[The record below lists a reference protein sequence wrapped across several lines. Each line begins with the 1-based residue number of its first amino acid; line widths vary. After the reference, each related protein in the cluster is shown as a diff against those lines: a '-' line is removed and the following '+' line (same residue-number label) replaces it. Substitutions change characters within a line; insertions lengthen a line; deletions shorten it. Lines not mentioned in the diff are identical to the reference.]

1 MKLKKI
7 KNGETSKKNIKKLFE
22 FKSIASELIVT
33 IGIIAVLLTGG
44 IILSVSLILSRAY
57 DKQINTNN
65 EMISGL
71 ISKNLSSFVNTAYSV
86 TKDLSVNSE
95 ILSMDTSTQN
105 KVLKEYQSRNPYFD
119 LIYVQNDSGMQT
131 GRSAGEL
138 ADRSGRWW
146 YKQLQ
151 QTQKPFV
158 SKSFYSATSN
168 KPIASVFM
176 PLYNDNKVIGSIG
189 ADLKLDYLQQ
199 LVEQY
204 SSKEDG
210 RYSFIIDSEGV
221 VIAHP
226 NSELISE
233 INNYKTLTKTMQVKD
248 ANGKIMKDNNGNN
261 VTKEE
266 PIKICDG
273 YKQIVQ
279 SVMNGQSGS
288 IKFKDNNE
296 SYYASYTPISLN
308 EQSQS
313 WSIVTVQ
320 NESNAKVVMKSIINT
335 TLIAGLII
343 LIIAALAMSFLA
355 KKITKPIIIISDLL
369 TKASTGDFTVKFVTD
384 AKNEIGI
391 LSSSFNEMIRKISNL
406 LKGTK
411 ELTENI
417 KNSAVILTEK
427 SEETTRSANEINT
440 AISEIAIGASNQASD
455 AEKSANLGV
464 NMNEKFVQLTD
475 KTNLMIKDAE
485 ISSRVTSEGVNKI
498 EELKDK
504 TKITLE
510 IIEKTENSIVGLNNK
525 SKDIEGILEALE
537 EIAGQ
542 TKLLALN
549 ASIEAARAG
558 ENGKSFGVVAEEI
571 QKLSEES
578 ESSTN
583 DIAKIIYDIKNE
595 IVSSANMMKNVK
607 LVSEE
612 QFISVNDVNQSF
624 NKISETTHNITN
636 IINNIGSFVE
646 EMDADNN
653 NVVSSINNIAAISEE
668 TAACSEEVTASIEE
682 QTENINEVSIQ
693 VRELKE
699 KASILEEEIQKFI
712 IE

>member
-7 KNGETSKKNIKKLFE
+7 KNGEISKKNIKKLFK

-33 IGIIAVLLTGG
+33 IGIIALLLTGG

-119 LIYVQNDSGMQT
+119 LLYVQDNSGMQT
-131 GRSAGEL
+131 GRSSGEL

-151 QTQKPFV
+151 QTQQPFV

-233 INNYKTLTKTMQVKD
+233 INNYKTLTKTIQVKD
-248 ANGKIMKDNNGNN
+248 ADGKILKDNSGNN

-266 PIKICDG
+266 PIEICDG

-320 NESNAKVVMKSIINT
+320 NESNAKVVMKNIINT

-343 LIIAALAMSFLA
+343 LIIAAIAMGFLA
-355 KKITKPIIIISDLL
+355 RKITKPIVVISDLL
-369 TKASTGDFTVKFVTD
+369 TKASTGDFTVKFATD

-391 LSSSFNEMIRKISNL
+391 LSSSFNEMIRKVSSL

-417 KNSAVILTEK
+417 KNSTVILTEK

-464 NMNEKFVQLTD
+464 NMNEKFMQLTD

-510 IIEKTENSIVGLNNK
+510 IIEKTENSIVNLNNK
-525 SKDIEGILEALE
+525 SRAIEGILEALE

-595 IVSSANMMKNVK
+595 IASSVNMMKNVK

-612 QFISVNDVNQSF
+612 QFISVNHVNESF
-624 NKISETTHNITN
+624 NKISETTYNITN

-646 EMDADNN
+646 KMDADNT

-693 VRELKE
+693 ARDLNE

>member
-7 KNGETSKKNIKKLFE
+7 KNGEISKKNIKRLFE

-86 TKDLSVNSE
+86 TKDLSVNAE

-119 LIYVQNDSGMQT
+119 LLYVQDNSGMQT
-131 GRSAGEL
+131 GRSSGEL

-151 QTQKPFV
+151 QTQQPFV

-176 PLYNDNKVIGSIG
+176 PIYNDNKVIGSIG

-233 INNYKTLTKTMQVKD
+233 INNYKTLTKTIQVKD
-248 ANGKIMKDNNGNN
+248 SDGKILKDNNGNN

-266 PIKICDG
+266 PIEICDG

-288 IKFKDNNE
+288 VKFKDNNE
-296 SYYASYTPISLN
+296 SYYASYTPILLN

-320 NESNAKVVMKSIINT
+320 NESNAKIVMKNIINT

-343 LIIAALAMSFLA
+343 LIIAAIAMSFLA
-355 KKITKPIIIISDLL
+355 KKITKPIVVISNLL
-369 TKASTGDFTVKFVTD
+369 TKASTGDFTVKFSTD

-391 LSSSFNEMIRKISNL
+391 LSSSFNEMIRKVSNL

-417 KNSAVILTEK
+417 KNSTVILTEK

-485 ISSRVTSEGVNKI
+485 ISSRVTSDGVNKI

-510 IIEKTENSIVGLNNK
+510 IIEKTENSIVNLNDK
-525 SKDIEGILEALE
+525 SKAIEGILEALE

-595 IVSSANMMKNVK
+595 IASSVNMMKNVK

-612 QFISVNDVNQSF
+612 QFISVNHVNESF
-624 NKISETTHNITN
+624 NKISETTYNITN

-646 EMDADNN
+646 KMDADNT

-682 QTENINEVSIQ
+682 QTENINEISIQ
-693 VRELKE
+693 ARELKE
-699 KASILEEEIQKFI
+699 KANILEEEIQKFI

>member
-7 KNGETSKKNIKKLFE
+7 KNGEISKKNIKRLFE

-86 TKDLSVNSE
+86 TKDLSVNAE

-119 LIYVQNDSGMQT
+119 LLYVQDNSGMQT

-151 QTQKPFV
+151 QTQQPFV

-233 INNYKTLTKTMQVKD
+233 INNYKTLTKTIQVKD
-248 ANGKIMKDNNGNN
+248 SDGKILKDNNGNN

-266 PIKICDG
+266 PIEICDG

-288 IKFKDNNE
+288 VKFKDNNE
-296 SYYASYTPISLN
+296 SYYASYTPILLN

-320 NESNAKVVMKSIINT
+320 NESNAKIVMKNIINT

-343 LIIAALAMSFLA
+343 LIIAAIAMSFLA
-355 KKITKPIIIISDLL
+355 KKITKPIVVISNLL
-369 TKASTGDFTVKFVTD
+369 TKASTGDFTVKFSTD

-391 LSSSFNEMIRKISNL
+391 LSSSFNEMIRKVSNL

-417 KNSAVILTEK
+417 KNSTVILTEK

-485 ISSRVTSEGVNKI
+485 ISSRVTSDGVNKI

-510 IIEKTENSIVGLNNK
+510 IIEKTENSIVNLNDK
-525 SKDIEGILEALE
+525 SKAIEGILEALE

-595 IVSSANMMKNVK
+595 IASSVNMMKNVK

-612 QFISVNDVNQSF
+612 QFISVNHVNESF
-624 NKISETTHNITN
+624 NKISETTYNITN

-646 EMDADNN
+646 KMDADNT

-682 QTENINEVSIQ
+682 QTENINEISIQ
-693 VRELKE
+693 ARELKE
-699 KASILEEEIQKFI
+699 KANILEEEIQKFI